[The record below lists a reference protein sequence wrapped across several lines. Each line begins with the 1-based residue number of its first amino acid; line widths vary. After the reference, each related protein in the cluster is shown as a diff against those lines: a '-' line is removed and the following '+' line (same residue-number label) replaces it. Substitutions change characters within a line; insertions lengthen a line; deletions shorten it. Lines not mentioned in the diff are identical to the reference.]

1 MGSCCG
7 DSNLS
12 GGAKC
17 VKFTL
22 VFFNIIFFLLG
33 ILILAVGI
41 FVLVDPKFSSFKNIT
56 SLDVISEA
64 AKAGVNLSFI
74 SYCGIAFC
82 VFGGVMLLISFM
94 GCCGALVQIKCLLG
108 LYSTI
113 LLMLLLAEI
122 GIGIFAG
129 VYSGKLKSILAP
141 QLQNN
146 LNANYA
152 GDSVNKTGASIG
164 WDIIMYNFQ
173 CCGVNNY
180 GDFQNATK
188 WNSNGT
194 QTPRACCKFTSI
206 ATNSWAINPV
216 PDNYVDSN
224 CYTNPNTNNSYY
236 ETGCYDKVQ
245 SLLVQYSSIVI
256 GVSVGI
262 GLILLLGVS
271 FGFHLCRKISKAE
284 DDY

>member
-1 MGSCCG
+1 M
-7 DSNLS
+7 
-12 GGAKC
+12 
-17 VKFTL
+17 
-22 VFFNIIFFLLG
+22 G

-64 AKAGVNLSFI
+64 GKFDLSSNLANKKIKIFFVEAKAGVNLSFI

-141 QLQNN
+141 QLINN
-146 LNANYA
+146 LDANYA
-152 GDSVNKTGASIG
+152 GDSANKTGASIG
-164 WDIIMYNFQ
+164 WDIIMYN
-173 CCGVNNY
+173 V
-180 GDFQNATK
+180 
-188 WNSNGT
+188 
-194 QTPRACCKFTSI
+194 
-206 ATNSWAINPV
+206 
-216 PDNYVDSN
+216 
-224 CYTNPNTNNSYY
+224 
-236 ETGCYDKVQ
+236 
-245 SLLVQYSSIVI
+245 SLHSKY
-256 GVSVGI
+256 
-262 GLILLLGVS
+262 LL
-271 FGFHLCRKISKAE
+271 
-284 DDY
+284 